1 MILQFV
7 KLSKMGKIKVYRT
20 NGHRSVVISLLEPIM
35 SESDINRMLDKKYGV
50 TGWIMWTEV
59 AV

>member
-1 MILQFV
+1 
-7 KLSKMGKIKVYRT
+7 MGKIKVYRT